1 LDTLVFIAG
10 LQQGQRFVLDKDMV
24 RLGRERF
31 NDLTID
37 DEASS
42 RAHAEIRR
50 HGDVLRLRDLGS
62 TNGTYVNNRRVTE
75 VVLNRGDRISV
86 GATVMLVEISASKE
100 ETEERRTG
108 SVLFRDGEPPDV
120 TTQFRLDPKAKDF
133 LSPARM
139 RVDVRAQENFK
150 RLYNFMIRTAGQ
162 LTVSNLL
169 ESVMDEI
176 FVATGADRGFI
187 LLADAE
193 GSLKPIN
200 IRQRED
206 RAVVKTAEEITVSK
220 SLSRHVLEKGES
232 LMLTEV
238 KTDQRFADTTAFGA
252 GQILSVIAA
261 PLKVH
266 DKVSGLVYLDTLEGG
281 RLFNQTDQ
289 ELVTAMGLV
298 AAAVLENVRLYEQ
311 IMSATEFSAAILR
324 SLSSGIVVV
333 DDKLAVRKVNRA
345 ALRMLEGEEMEIVGR
360 AIDELPGIAGIA
372 KVVKEALESGKP
384 VDRSEVEV
392 NLGERGLPVGL
403 SVSFM
408 TGYNGEL
415 QGAVANFRDL
425 SQVKKLQDQIKR
437 KEQLA
442 ALGEMAAGVAH
453 EIRNPL
459 NSIRGFAQL
468 LGERVGAMAGSS
480 GEEGTAA
487 KEPPQEAEYVKIIVE
502 EVDRMNGIVQ
512 DLLDFSR
519 QRQMTMTRLSVE
531 DTLKAVLRQVRP
543 EAGELDMEVVE
554 EFDPDLPLTY
564 GSGDKLRQVFLNISR
579 NAIQAMRP
587 GGRLT
592 VKTELLIPG
601 REDGPREIVISFTDT
616 GSGISEEAQKKIF
629 DPFFTTRDVGT
640 GLGLAICAKIAASHN
655 GRIEVESEVDVG
667 TTFKVVLPAP
677 AQNATDRFPPVS

>member
-10 LQQGQRFVLDKDMV
+10 LQQGQRFVIDKDLV

-31 NDLTID
+31 NDLTVD
-37 DEASS
+37 DESSS

-62 TNGTYVNNRRVTE
+62 TNGTYVNNRRVSE
-75 VVLNRGDRISV
+75 VVVKNGDRISI
-86 GATVMLVEISASKE
+86 GSTVMLLEQRGEGSAE
-100 ETEERRTG
+100 EPRTG
-108 SVLFRDGEPPDV
+108 SVLFRDGEPANV

-133 LSPARM
+133 LSPAKL

-150 RLYNFMIRTAGQ
+150 RLYGFMIRTAGQ

-169 ESVMDEI
+169 GSVMDEI
-176 FVATGADRGFI
+176 FAATGADRGFI
-187 LLADAE
+187 LLADE
-193 GSLKPIN
+193 DGSLKPTN

-206 RAVVKTAEEITVSK
+206 RAVVKSADEITVSK
-220 SLSRHVLEKGES
+220 SLSRHVLEQGES

-238 KTDQRFADTTAFGA
+238 KEDQRFADTTAFGA
-252 GQILSVIAA
+252 GQVLSVIAA

-289 ELVTAMGLV
+289 ELVTAMSLV
-298 AAAVLENVRLYEQ
+298 AAATLENVRLYEQ

-324 SLSSGIVVV
+324 SLSSGILVV
-333 DDKLAVRKVNRA
+333 DKDLVVRKVNRA
-345 ALRMLEGEEMEIVGR
+345 ALSMLDGEEMEIVGR
-360 AIDELPGIAGIA
+360 GLDDLPGISGISR
-372 KVVKEALESGKP
+372 VVRDALESGTA

-392 NLGERGLPVGL
+392 TLGQQELPVGL

-408 TGYNGEL
+408 TDHSGNLE
-415 QGAVANFRDL
+415 GAVANFRDL
-425 SQVKKLQDQIKR
+425 SQVKKLAEQVKR
-437 KEQLA
+437 QEHLA

-468 LGERVGAMAGSS
+468 LGERFG
-480 GEEGTAA
+480 
-487 KEPPQEAEYVKIIVE
+487 KPQEQSEEPLKEGEYLGIIVE

-519 QRQMTMTRLSVE
+519 QRQMTMTRMSVM
-531 DTLKAVLRQVRP
+531 DALRAVLMQVRH
-543 EAGELDMEVVE
+543 EAGELDMQIVE
-554 EFDPDLPLTY
+554 EFKNELPLTY
-564 GSGDKLRQVFLNISR
+564 GNGDKLRQVFLNVCR
-579 NAIQAMRP
+579 NALQAMRP

-592 VKTELLIPG
+592 VGTEILTPG
-601 REDGPREIVISFTDT
+601 REDGPREILISFSDT
-616 GSGISEEAQKKIF
+616 GSGMPEETLKKIF
-629 DPFFTTRDVGT
+629 DPFFTTKDVGT
-640 GLGLAICAKIAASHN
+640 GLGLAICAKIISAHG
-655 GRIEVESEVDVG
+655 GRIEVDSKPEVG
-667 TTFKVVLPAP
+667 TTFGIVLPAP
-677 AQNATDRFPPVS
+677 AKNATGRFPPVS